1 MHHARWL
8 AKAIYCLKIYMFRN
22 QFVISASDLRSLRE
36 ICVFIVT
43 FYVKI
48 WFTASKAIQAPYSD
62 LELFK
67 SLIKY
72 KQVHP
77 KVAEAALDKLSN
89 HCWYLHEQL
98 ACLAL
103 FDETVTQEE
112 KLKIIYNMKN
122 KDSTT
127 TNYDIKR
134 LNVTHAEKESKNI
147 SDFVSKESIFIFKQ
161 FKLSYDFI
169 NDDFDSWDK
178 NASYQECLYTFS
190 NLRVV
195 NDTAERG
202 VALME
207 EFNNCLTN
215 DEEQRQYLLQVV
227 QNHRKNYST
236 CFKSNY
242 KLLSS

>member
-1 MHHARWL
+1 M
-8 AKAIYCLKIYMFRN
+8 
-22 QFVISASDLRSLRE
+22 
-36 ICVFIVT
+36 
-43 FYVKI
+43 
-48 WFTASKAIQAPYSD
+48 
-62 LELFK
+62 
-67 SLIKY
+67 
-72 KQVHP
+72 
-77 KVAEAALDKLSN
+77 
-89 HCWYLHEQL
+89 CWYIYEQL
-98 ACLAL
+98 TCLAL

-122 KDSTT
+122 KDLTT

-134 LNVTHAEKESKNI
+134 LNVTHAEMESKSI
-147 SDFVSKESIFIFKQ
+147 SDFVSKESILIFKQ

-178 NASYQECLYTFS
+178 NASYQECLFTFS

-215 DEEQRQYLLQVV
+215 DEEQRQYPLQVV